1 MSMRFGRGLVAATA
15 LSFLT
20 VGGLQATAAMAAVPA
35 GFDEGA
41 GVVSVEVVP
50 LSATSDLSGRPVV
63 EQPPVVSPPFI
74 ETSGDGDDGVLPP
87 RTYDPRTGG
96 KLPICG
102 TMPIPPYGQGC

>member
-1 MSMRFGRGLVAATA
+1 MFMRFGRGLVAATA

-50 LSATSDLSGRPVV
+50 VSATSDGSGRPVV
-63 EQPPVVSPPFI
+63 EQPPAKPIWCTDV
-74 ETSGDGDDGVLPP
+74 ETGE
-87 RTYDPRTGG
+87 
-96 KLPICG
+96 IFQCG
-102 TMPIPPYGQGC
+102 WYYA